1 MSIKVSPSILA
12 ADFGNIERECN
23 LIDKSGAD
31 WFHLDV
37 MDGIF
42 VPNISFGIPVV
53 KAIRKMTS
61 KPLDVH
67 LMITEPERYIEKF
80 IEIGSD
86 IISFHIE
93 ATNKLE
99 ENISLIKSKNVK
111 VGIAINPDTPIDSL
125 IDIINKID
133 LVCLMGVFPGF
144 AGQKFIKNTFDRLK
158 ELKKL
163 IIDNNSKALIEVDG
177 GVKADNYME
186 LRSLGADI
194 LVAGSYIFNSKDYKE
209 VIKNVRENSINYI

>member
-23 LIDKSGAD
+23 LIDKSDAD

-42 VPNISFGIPVV
+42 VPNISFGMPVV

-125 IDIINKID
+125 IEVINKID

-186 LRSLGADI
+186 LRSLGADV
-194 LVAGSYIFNSKDYKE
+194 LVAGSYIFKSKDYKE
-209 VIKNVRENSINYI
+209 VVKKLKE

>member
-12 ADFGNIERECN
+12 ADFGNIEKECN

-42 VPNISFGIPVV
+42 VPNISFGMPVV

-67 LMITEPERYIEKF
+67 LMITEPERHIEKF

-93 ATNKLE
+93 ATNKIE
-99 ENISLIKSKNVK
+99 ENISLIKSNNVK
-111 VGIAINPDTPIDSL
+111 AGIAINPDTPIDSL

-133 LVCLMGVFPGF
+133 LICLMGVFPGF

-186 LRSLGADI
+186 LRSLGADV
-194 LVAGSYIFNSKDYKE
+194 LVAGSYIFYSEDYDL
-209 VIKNVRENSINYI
+209 VIKKLKE

>member
-23 LIDKSGAD
+23 LIDKSDAD

-42 VPNISFGIPVV
+42 VPNISFGMPVV
-53 KAIRKMTS
+53 KAIKKMTS

-99 ENISLIKSKNVK
+99 ENINLIKSNNVK

-186 LRSLGADI
+186 LKALGADV
-194 LVAGSYIFNSKDYKE
+194 LVAGSYIFKSKDYKKVVKKLKE
-209 VIKNVRENSINYI
+209 

>member
-12 ADFGNIERECN
+12 ADFGNIEKECN

-99 ENISLIKSKNVK
+99 ENINLIKSNNVK

-144 AGQKFIKNTFDRLK
+144 AGQKFIRNTFDRLK

-186 LRSLGADI
+186 LRSLGADV
-194 LVAGSYIFNSKDYKE
+194 LVAGSYIFKSKDYKE
-209 VIKNVRENSINYI
+209 VVKKLKE

>member
-42 VPNISFGIPVV
+42 VPNISFGIPIV

-67 LMITEPERYIEKF
+67 LMITEPERYIDEF

-186 LRSLGADI
+186 LRSLGADV
-194 LVAGSYIFNSKDYKE
+194 LVAGSYIFKSKDYKE
-209 VIKNVRENSINYI
+209 VVKKLKE

>member
-23 LIDKSGAD
+23 LIDKSDAD

-37 MDGIF
+37 MDWIF
-42 VPNISFGIPVV
+42 VPNISFGMPVV
-53 KAIRKMTS
+53 KAIRQMTS
-61 KPLDVH
+61 KPRDVH

-99 ENISLIKSKNVK
+99 ENISLIKSNNVK
-111 VGIAINPDTPIDSL
+111 AGIAINPDTPIDSL
-125 IDIINKID
+125 IEVINKID

-177 GVKADNYME
+177 GVKADNYMK
-186 LRSLGADI
+186 LRSLGADV
-194 LVAGSYIFNSKDYKE
+194 LVAGSYIFNSEDYNL
-209 VIKNVRENSINYI
+209 VIKKLKE

>member
-42 VPNISFGIPVV
+42 VPNISFGMPVV

-99 ENISLIKSKNVK
+99 ENINLIKSNNVK
-111 VGIAINPDTPIDSL
+111 VGIAINPDTPIDRL

-144 AGQKFIKNTFDRLK
+144 AGQKFIRNTFDRLK

-177 GVKADNYME
+177 GVNVDNYME
-186 LRSLGADI
+186 LRSLGADV
-194 LVAGSYIFNSKDYKE
+194 LVAGSYIFKSKDYKE
-209 VIKNVRENSINYI
+209 VIKKLKE

>member
-23 LIDKSGAD
+23 LIDKSDAD

-42 VPNISFGIPVV
+42 VPNISFGMPVV

-67 LMITEPERYIEKF
+67 LMITEPERYIDKF

-186 LRSLGADI
+186 LRSLGADV
-194 LVAGSYIFNSKDYKE
+194 LVAGSYIFNSEDYDL
-209 VIKNVRENSINYI
+209 VIKKLKE